1 MLVKETE
8 KEREMG
14 DQTPFVSF
22 CLSLNKI
29 KPYLAMVS
37 LQFGYAGM
45 YIITMVSL
53 KHGMSHYVLAVY
65 RHVVAA
71 LVLAPFAFVLERKIR
86 PKLTLPVFL
95 RIMALGFLEP
105 VLDQNLYYLGMKYTT
120 ATFASA
126 TVNILP
132 AVTFILAIIFR
143 LETVNVKKLQSLAKV
158 IGTAITVGGAM
169 VMTLYKGPIINFRRP
184 EGASHH
190 GTSDDSSENHFFIG
204 TLMLIGSCFGWAGF
218 FILQSF
224 TLKKYPAELSLS
236 TLICVMGVVEGA
248 AVSLIMERDLSA
260 WKIGFDSKL
269 LAAAYSGVVCS
280 GIAYYVQGFVIKQR
294 GPVFVTSFSPLC
306 MIITSALG
314 VIILAE
320 LVHLGSIFGAILI
333 VCGLYTVVW
342 GKSKDPPSSEASLAN
357 EKAAAQELPITSK
370 SINVDNNNIDG
381 PAGLLKINLAKSTL
395 TQET

>member
-1 MLVKETE
+1 
-8 KEREMG
+8 MG

-22 CLSLNKI
+22 CLALSKF
-29 KPYLAMVS
+29 KPYLAIIS

-65 RHVVAA
+65 RHVVATI
-71 LVLAPFAFVLERKIR
+71 VLAPFAFVLER
-86 PKLTLPVFL
+86 
-95 RIMALGFLEP
+95 P

-143 LETVNVKKLQSLAKV
+143 LETVNVRRLQSLAKV
-158 IGTAITVGGAM
+158 IGTAVTVAGAM
-169 VMTLYKGPIINFRRP
+169 VMTLYKGPIINFTSG
-184 EGASHH
+184 GAGSHH
-190 GTSDDSSENHFFIG
+190 GSSVDSSDSHFFTG

-236 TLICVMGVVEGA
+236 TLICLMGVVEGA
-248 AVSLIMERDLSA
+248 AVSLIMERDMSA
-260 WKIGFDSKL
+260 WKIGFDSRL
-269 LAAAYSGVVCS
+269 LAAAYSVS
-280 GIAYYVQGFVIKQR
+280 IAYYVQGFVSKQK

-320 LVHLGSIFGAILI
+320 LVHLGSILGAILI
-333 VCGLYTVVW
+333 VFGLYTVVW
-342 GKSKDPPSSEASLAN
+342 GKSKDPPSSAASFTD
-357 EKAAAQELPITSK
+357 EKAAAQELPITCK
-370 SINVDNNNIDG
+370 SINVDDNNIDG
-381 PAGLLKINLAKSTL
+381 PGGMLKTNQAKSTL
-395 TQET
+395 TQGA